1 MYSYSKYVGKMLRCI
16 IWTERTIKSTETL
29 QILTDEQVEEERPH
43 IDINDQSVMNG
54 KSFANLGY

>member
-1 MYSYSKYVGKMLRCI
+1 MYSYSKYVGKMLRYI